1 MAKEFKLQDPG
12 EGIHEVEIQEIL
24 VNPGDQVEEGQTV
37 MVIES
42 DKAAIELPSAYTGTV
57 AEIKVAA
64 GDIAKVGDV
73 LMTFDEGAERGEEPE
88 PPKEAEKP
96 EEAEKPKEPEKAEER
111 KRKAPSPPEAE
122 ALEEGEPEAERREK
136 GRPVLATPA
145 VRRIARELG
154 VDVRDVEPSGPDG
167 RVTEDDVR
175 AAAGGRRAVA
185 PAKERGAVA
194 HEEEAETLPDFERWG
209 EVERMPLRS
218 IRRATARRMAQS
230 WANIPH
236 VTHQDKVD
244 ITELER
250 LRRRHKDE
258 VENAGGKLT
267 LLPFVLKAVA
277 TALKH
282 HPRFNASL
290 DTDADEIVVKRY
302 CHLGVAVDTDRG
314 LMVPVVRDVDS
325 KSILDLTLELTRLAE
340 RARAGD
346 ISREEMAGGTFTVTN
361 IGVLGGSVFTPII
374 NYPEA
379 AILGLGRA
387 RPELVV
393 QGDLDEYEVE
403 PRLMLPVCLAFD
415 HRINDGADAA
425 RFVGDIMAMLS
436 DPEELALM
444 V

>member
-1 MAKEFKLQDPG
+1 MVKEFKLQDPG
-12 EGIHEVEIQEIL
+12 EGIHEVEIQEVL
-24 VNPGDQVEEGQTV
+24 VDPGDSVEEGQTV

-42 DKAAIELPSAYTGTV
+42 DKAAIELPAAYTGTV
-57 AEIKVAA
+57 AEIKVGA
-64 GDIAKVGDV
+64 GDIVKVGAV
-73 LMTFDEGAERGEEPE
+73 LMTFDEAAAGKAAEKKEPGTDE
-88 PPKEAEKP
+88 TRIEKP
-96 EEAEKPKEPEKAEER
+96 EKPNAKGPKAKGPNAKGPEQ
-111 KRKAPSPPEAE
+111 PEAKDGP
-122 ALEEGEPEAERREK
+122 A
-136 GRPVLATPA
+136 LATPA

-154 VDVRDVEPSGPDG
+154 VDLHAVAPSGPEG
-167 RVTEDDVR
+167 RVTEEDVR
-175 AAAGGRRAVA
+175 ASASQGGAVSS
-185 PAKERGAVA
+185 PARGAVSSA
-194 HEEEAETLPDFERWG
+194 ARGAVVAEEGEALPDFERWG
-209 EVERMPLRS
+209 EIERMPLRS
-218 IRRATARRMAQS
+218 IRRATARRMAKS

-236 VTHQDKVD
+236 VTHQDKAD

-258 VENAGGKLT
+258 VEEAGGQLT

-290 DTDADEIVVKRY
+290 NADADEIVIKRY

-314 LMVPVVRDVDS
+314 LMVPVLRDVDD

-379 AILGLGRA
+379 AILGVGRA
-387 RPELVV
+387 RLELVV
-393 QGDLDEYEVE
+393 RGDLDEYEIE
-403 PRLMLPVCLAFD
+403 PRLMLPLCLAFD
-415 HRINDGADAA
+415 HRVNDGADAA
-425 RFVGDIMAMLS
+425 RFAGDIITMLS